1 MKNKFFKPLIFIR
14 FRKESEP
21 IITYLKHLKWHV
33 VTFDLNSHADS
44 PVSFHT
50 GSIGLVDFSEY
61 DPQLDN
67 LDRLKAFITAS
78 KIKWLALV
86 PSALLEQLSIKS
98 LLRNYFD
105 DYHLFPLTQM
115 QLSNMLE
122 QAKIMSSACDHPD
135 NLIFDRVLLG
145 HSRLINDLKQAIKKA
160 SSVDCTV
167 LITGETGTGKE
178 LVARALHE
186 MSDLSGPFIA
196 VNCGGI
202 ANSLIQAELF
212 GYEKGA
218 FTGANQQKKGFIEAA
233 DNGTLLLD
241 EIGELA
247 FEQQANLLRFLQEG
261 TIQRVGSVDTVKVR
275 VRVIAATNV
284 DLERAMYRERFRADL
299 FYRLNVLEIKIPPL
313 RDRQQ
318 DIELLAYYFLN
329 KFSAEHHKQF
339 SGFSSDCLAMMKSY
353 AWHGNIREM
362 MNRIQRAVIMCDG
375 EELQSDDLGIELTDT
390 KPRTQRL
397 KAIKEE
403 TERRAII
410 DALERDEGN
419 VSKASNHLGISRAML
434 YRLMNKHG
442 LGH

>member
-1 MKNKFFKPLIFIR
+1 
-14 FRKESEP
+14 
-21 IITYLKHLKWHV
+21 
-33 VTFDLNSHADS
+33 
-44 PVSFHT
+44 
-50 GSIGLVDFSEY
+50 
-61 DPQLDN
+61 
-67 LDRLKAFITAS
+67 
-78 KIKWLALV
+78 
-86 PSALLEQLSIKS
+86 
-98 LLRNYFD
+98 
-105 DYHLFPLTQM
+105 
-115 QLSNMLE
+115 
-122 QAKIMSSACDHPD
+122 
-135 NLIFDRVLLG
+135 
-145 HSRLINDLKQAIKKA
+145 
-160 SSVDCTV
+160 
-167 LITGETGTGKE
+167 
-178 LVARALHE
+178 
-186 MSDLSGPFIA
+186 
-196 VNCGGI
+196 
-202 ANSLIQAELF
+202 
-212 GYEKGA
+212 
-218 FTGANQQKKGFIEAA
+218 
-233 DNGTLLLD
+233 
-241 EIGELA
+241 
-247 FEQQANLLRFLQEG
+247 
-261 TIQRVGSVDTVKVR
+261 
-275 VRVIAATNV
+275 
-284 DLERAMYRERFRADL
+284 
-299 FYRLNVLEIKIPPL
+299 VLEIKIPPL